1 MKGVPGGRDSGQW
14 AVVDGDAPTPQLRG
28 TLIQLLPWTPTC
40 RMEAAARLIVVT
52 CTAVGLLE
60 RGYLAE
66 GRTGRQGLDA

>member
-1 MKGVPGGRDSGQW
+1 VGCRRW
-14 AVVDGDAPTPQLRG
+14 RRLNPTV

-40 RMEAAARLIVVT
+40 HMEAAARLIVVT

>member
-1 MKGVPGGRDSGQW
+1 MGCRRCRRLN
-14 AVVDGDAPTPQLRG
+14 PTV
-28 TLIQLLPWTPTC
+28 TLMIQLLPWTPTC

-60 RGYLAE
+60 RGYMAE